1 MNVLDKALIS
11 IGNAVPRILGDL
23 DPKAVIDGAESS
35 ISDGGKLS
43 GCSEKVDDIGG
54 GVYHIVYKIGI
65 FVALVGIVWAG
76 IKLITSNAGTR
87 EEAKSSIIYKVFG
100 VILIAAAASIVIFLA
115 TAGKDLLD

>member
-43 GCSEKVDDIGG
+43 GFSEKVDDIGG

-87 EEAKSSIIYKVFG
+87 EEAKSSIICKVFG

>member
-1 MNVLDKALIS
+1 MKTIS
-11 IGNAVPRILGDL
+11 DRIFEKLKEKGMSQ
-23 DPKAVIDGAESS
+23 KEFSQKTGIAESS

-43 GCSEKVDDIGG
+43 GFSEKVDDIGG